1 MWRLGVLAS
10 ALSADLREAME
21 LARSCGAEG
30 VQLAAGTG
38 GSGGERAGGGADDT
52 SLKSLSRS
60 GRRELLK
67 RLEMQR
73 LGLLSLVTMCGRRGF
88 SPGADVDR
96 VLEHLRTCIELAAE
110 LGRVVLCV
118 DCGPLPPPPLPPDPA
133 PAAGPA
139 AAGAS
144 MASSGGRGGGAEPL
158 LLGGLVL
165 PTAEDRKRFAPA
177 ARPTPAEPRDEAFEA
192 QLDAAW
198 REVGALADR
207 CGVRV
212 AWRSELA
219 SWRSLK
225 RALDAAGCPMF
236 GVDFDPVSVLGEPEG
251 WDGMEAAVGAFA
263 GRVWH
268 VRVRDALRGSGG
280 RTQPAPPGRGSLDW
294 HALRQWLLDA
304 DFNGPV
310 ALDPTEL
317 TDRLS
322 GTRDALTYL
331 RRVFGSADGR
341 E

>member
-21 LARSCGAEG
+21 LASACGAEG
-30 VQLAAGTG
+30 VQLAVGAG

-52 SLKSLSRS
+52 SLKALSRS

-73 LGLLSLVTMCGRRGF
+73 LGLLSLVTTCGRRGF

-118 DCGPLPPPPLPPDPA
+118 DAGPLPPPPPSAATFPSA
-133 PAAGPA
+133 PTQATG
-139 AAGAS
+139 
-144 MASSGGRGGGAEPL
+144 GGGAEPL

-165 PTAEDRKRFAPA
+165 PTAEEKRRFAQP
-177 ARPTPAEPRDEAFEA
+177 ARPTASEPRDEAFEA

-212 AWRSELA
+212 AWRSGLA

-251 WDGMEAAVGAFA
+251 WDGMEAAVGALA

-294 HALRQWLLDA
+294 RALRQWLLDA
-304 DFNGPV
+304 DFDGPV
-310 ALDPTEL
+310 AVDPTEL

-331 RRVFGSADGR
+331 RRVFGSDVGHG
-341 E
+341 